1 MNNISQFADFATKA
15 DKSRGRLY
23 NESADINIS
32 QNDLT
37 ANSQWQFV
45 VDYQRIINC
54 NAFRRLQYKTQV
66 FVNHEGDHYRTRLTH
81 SLEVAEISRFIAK
94 KLRINADLAEI
105 IALAHDLG
113 HSAFGHA
120 GEEMLNSK
128 MQDFGGFCHNAHGL
142 KLLTK
147 IECQFIDF
155 IGLNL
160 TWESLEGIVKHNG
173 AMINNSK
180 IASYILQFNQIYD
193 LELYNQ
199 PSLEAQIAAI
209 ADDIAYNNHDIEDAL
224 RANLFKIEDLLKLPI
239 IGDIYTKIIN
249 ENQNIRRE
257 LLVAEAKRII
267 TKIMIEDVINNSI
280 INISQYQ
287 ITTDEDVRKCN
298 KKIVDFSR
306 EMQEI
311 VFIIKKFLLDRAYR
325 HNLVNDMTKR
335 AKEVVAFL
343 FDYYFQNPDKINY
356 SLINNNDN
364 IKKLSSLNNQE
375 IAELISDYIAGMTD
389 RFALNQYNII
399 SNPKR

>member
-1 MNNISQFADFATKA
+1 MNNIMQFADFATKA

-32 QNDLT
+32 QSDSIV
-37 ANSQWQFV
+37 NSQWQFAI
-45 VDYQRIINC
+45 DYQRIINC

-147 IECQFIDF
+147 IECQFINF
-155 IGLNL
+155 VGLNL

-173 AMINNSK
+173 AMIDNSK

-280 INISQYQ
+280 ANISQYQ
-287 ITTDEDVRKCN
+287 IATDGDVRKCD

-306 EMQEI
+306 EMQEV
-311 VFIIKKFLLDRAYR
+311 VFIVKKFLLDRAYR

-335 AKEVVAFL
+335 AKEVVSFL

-356 SLINNNDN
+356 SLINNKDN

-389 RFALNQYNII
+389 RFALNQYNVI
-399 SNPKR
+399 SNLK